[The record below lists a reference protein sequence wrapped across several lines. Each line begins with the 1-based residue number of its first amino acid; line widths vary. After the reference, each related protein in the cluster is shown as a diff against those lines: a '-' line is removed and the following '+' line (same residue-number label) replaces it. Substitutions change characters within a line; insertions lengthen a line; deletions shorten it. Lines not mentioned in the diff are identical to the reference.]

1 MKMGQDKMIDLLWR
15 LGIGPRMAGFRY
27 IIRSV
32 EAASSGVD
40 ITPDLL
46 HLVADEFGV
55 SFPYVYSAMKK
66 AKEHAMG
73 YRMEEYKHIMRG
85 YGDTLYDFLYALSRQ
100 I

>member
-1 MKMGQDKMIDLLWR
+1 MKVEQEKIVDLLWR

-32 EAASSGVD
+32 ELAGAGVD
-40 ITPDLL
+40 ITPGLL
-46 HLVADEFGV
+46 HRVADEFGV

-66 AKEHAMG
+66 AKGHSMG
-73 YRMEEYKHIMRG
+73 YRMEEYKNIMRG